1 MMKKCLALLIGIF
14 FFFTAQLAF
23 AQGVAVGPDGQF
35 SPQTLALPYAFYNEN
50 FGFAGGFVY
59 GKVGALQKQ
68 ANLLTTAIVG
78 TKGGMGFLVGKDIQM
93 PLIERLF
100 LDPILSVGY
109 LIVPLISTAIPIMRV
124 NAPAATTP
132 TKTTMSK
139 ATAGT
144 TFPASDSN
152 ICCRSATAKMR
163 SSPPIK

>member
-1 MMKKCLALLIGIF
+1 MKKCLALLIGIF

-93 PLIERLF
+93 PLIERRF

-109 LIVPLISTAIPIMRV
+109 
-124 NAPAATTP
+124 
-132 TKTTMSK
+132 
-139 ATAGT
+139 
-144 TFPASDSN
+144 FSDSTSYIN
-152 ICCRSATAKMR
+152 GNPHYAGEHAGSND
-163 SSPPIK
+163 SDEDN